1 MITVNIDKAKVI
13 AHDVRRA
20 RRAQEFQ
27 PLDEQIA
34 RQIPGTD
41 VAALETQRQEIRD
54 RYAQIQGS
62 IETAT
67 TADAIKAAISD

>member
-54 RYAQIQGS
+54 RYAQIQGE
-62 IETAT
+62 IEAAT
-67 TADAIKAAISD
+67 TEEAVKAAISD

>member
-1 MITVNIDKAKVI
+1 MITVNIGKAKAI

-34 RQIPGTD
+34 KQIPGTD
-41 VAALETQRQEIRD
+41 TAALEAQRQEIRD
-54 RYAQIQGS
+54 RYAQIQGA
-62 IETAT
+62 IEAAAT
-67 TADAIKAAISD
+67 TEAIKAAISD